1 MDIVVATRNRKK
13 VEEIKR
19 ITEGM
24 AISILT
30 LDDFPEC
37 PEVFE
42 DGTTFEE
49 NAIKKAVTVA
59 RYTGKPALADDSGL
73 EVSALGGAPGTMSAR
88 YAGEIAG
95 DRNNVEKLL
104 HEMRSLPDEQR
115 KARFVCC
122 IVLALPDGSV
132 VTFYGY
138 SEGRI
143 GMEPKGFNGF
153 GYDPIFYPCGHSRT
167 FAEMSDEEKDAL
179 SHRGIALRK
188 VCEYLIKKHRSQ

>member
-37 PEVFE
+37 PEVVE

-59 RYTGKPALADDSGL
+59 RYTGNPALADDSGL
-73 EVSALGGAPGTMSAR
+73 EVYALGGAPGTMSAR
-88 YAGEIAG
+88 YAGENAG
-95 DRNNVEKLL
+95 DRNNIEKLL
-104 HEMRSLPDEQR
+104 HEMCSLPDEQR
-115 KARFVCC
+115 TARFVCC
-122 IVLALPDGSV
+122 IALALPDGSV

-138 SEGRI
+138 SEGSI

-153 GYDPIFYPCGHSRT
+153 GYDPIFYPRGHSRT

-188 VCEYLIKKHRSQ
+188 VCEYLRKNHRSQ

>member
-13 VEEIKR
+13 VQEIKR

-24 AISILT
+24 TISILT

-37 PEVFE
+37 PEVVE

-59 RYTGKPALADDSGL
+59 KYAGKPALADDSGL
-73 EVSALGGAPGTMSAR
+73 EVYALGGAPGTMSAR
-88 YAGEIAG
+88 YAGENAG

-115 KARFVCC
+115 TARFVCC
-122 IVLALPDGSV
+122 IALALPDGGV
-132 VTFYGY
+132 ATFYGY

-153 GYDPIFYPCGHSRT
+153 GYDPIFYPRGHSRT
-167 FAEMSDEEKDAL
+167 FAEMSDGEKDAL
-179 SHRGIALRK
+179 SHRGIALGK
-188 VCEYLIKKHRSQ
+188 VCEYLRKNHRSQ